1 MRKQNLRLKI
11 QSRKLKE
18 QERKI
23 QEQNNKIQVQESTL
37 ADIKKHIDEWD
48 QRYTDLTAGLVRARD
63 EILAAAVAASEKS
76 STSAAA
82 QTSPLTLS
90 PPKVHRSNI
99 KPRMAHILP
108 KG

>member
-1 MRKQNLRLKI
+1 MRLKA

-23 QEQNNKIQVQESTL
+23 HEQNIKIQEQGTTL

-48 QRYTDLTAGLVRARD
+48 QKYTDLTTELVRARD
-63 EILAAAVAASEKS
+63 EILAATTSQRANTSS
-76 STSAAA
+76 STEAGSKA
-82 QTSPLTLS
+82 
-90 PPKVHRSNI
+90 PPSKFYRTNI

-108 KG
+108 KRWVK

>member
-1 MRKQNLRLKI
+1 MRLRS
-11 QSRKLKE
+11 QSIKLKE

-23 QEQNNKIQVQESTL
+23 QEQNTKIQEQEATL

-48 QRYTDLTAGLVRARD
+48 QKYTDLTTELVRARD
-63 EILAAAVAASEKS
+63 EILAATVASASNSQSPNTS
-76 STSAAA
+76 SN
-82 QTSPLTLS
+82 SPQICSMPS
-90 PPKVHRSNI
+90 PPKIFRTNI

>member
-1 MRKQNLRLKI
+1 MRLKA

-23 QEQNNKIQVQESTL
+23 QEQNTKIQDQETTL

-48 QRYTDLTAGLVRARD
+48 QKYTDLTTELVRARD
-63 EILAAAVAASEKS
+63 EILAATVS
-76 STSAAA
+76 SSAGS
-82 QTSPLTLS
+82 QGTNTTTNCTQVCPVSSSP
-90 PPKVHRSNI
+90 KIFRSNI
-99 KPRMAHILP
+99 KPRVAQILP

>member
-1 MRKQNLRLKI
+1 MRLKA

-23 QEQNNKIQVQESTL
+23 QEQNTKIQEQETTL

-48 QRYTDLTAGLVRARD
+48 QKYTDLTTELVRARD
-63 EILAAAVAASEKS
+63 EILAATVSGVPPSQRPSTS
-76 STSAAA
+76 STEA
-82 QTSPLTLS
+82 SPVAS
-90 PPKVHRSNI
+90 PPKIFRTNI
-99 KPRMAHILP
+99 KPRMAQILP